1 MTRAAMP
8 LLVLTLVGEATK
20 ERTLGW
26 VAIAAA
32 VPMLVFA
39 LPGGIG
45 ADRYDRRRIVIAA
58 EIISAALLTIVAIL
72 IMTDSMTIA
81 LVIILSAV
89 LSTMS
94 TLFASAVEPMVPLI
108 VDEDD
113 LEEANGKLSAVTDG
127 TEFIGLPLGSL
138 LFSFVPW
145 LPFLFDAASFAG
157 SAVMLRGL
165 PPSITPPSPDG
176 EPARLAPAL
185 KWVRASRP
193 LMVLWVMLGLLAM
206 SGSIAITLTPVVL
219 GDRVGVHERWYGW
232 MLVLVTIGATLA
244 GLLFR
249 WVAARFGSRN
259 TLFAAVLANA
269 ASYALFGTTTR
280 WYVAG
285 VALLLWGFSV
295 TTGVIVSKTLRQ
307 RLTPSHL
314 LGRVMSMY
322 QLVVAS
328 GLLIGAA
335 LVSIVGG
342 GIDSGSFVVL
352 AGCVQLAVLVLL
364 VVGLR
369 QRDLPAERASSH
381 S

>member
-1 MTRAAMP
+1 MP

-39 LPGGIG
+39 LPGGIS

-58 EIISAALLTIVAIL
+58 EIISASLLTIVAIL
-72 IMTDSMTIA
+72 IMTDSMSIA

-108 VDEDD
+108 VDAVD

-127 TEFIGLPLGSL
+127 TEFLGLPLGSL

-157 SAVMLRGL
+157 SAAMLRGL
-165 PPSITPPSPDG
+165 PPSITPPAPDG
-176 EPARLAPAL
+176 EPVRLAPAL

-206 SGSIAITLTPVVL
+206 SGSIAITLTPIVL
-219 GDRVGVHERWYGW
+219 GDRVGVDERWYGW
-232 MLVLVTIGATLA
+232 MLVLITLGATLA
-244 GLLFR
+244 GLLCKR
-249 WVAARFGSRN
+249 VSARLGSRN
-259 TLFAAVLANA
+259 TLLAAVLVNA
-269 ASYALFGTTTR
+269 VAYVLFGTTTR
-280 WYVAG
+280 WYLAG

-295 TTGVIVSKTLRQ
+295 TTGVIVSKTMRQ
-307 RLTPSHL
+307 RLIPSHL

-335 LVSIVGG
+335 LVSIVGS
-342 GIDSGSFVVL
+342 GIDSGSFVVV
-352 AGCVQLAVLVLL
+352 AGFVQIAVLVLL

-369 QRDLPAERASSH
+369 QQDLPAERASSTA
-381 S
+381 